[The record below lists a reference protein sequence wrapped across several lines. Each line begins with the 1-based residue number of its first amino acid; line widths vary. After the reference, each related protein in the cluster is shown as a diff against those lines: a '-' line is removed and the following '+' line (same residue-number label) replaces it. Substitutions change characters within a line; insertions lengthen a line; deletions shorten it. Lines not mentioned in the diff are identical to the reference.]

1 MRHNLK
7 VDSAARGFQVTLPF
21 DNGLAK
27 FMALTIHWPHAAE
40 FLRNTRAIRME
51 GRADSKPV
59 SLLKLLEEKSR
70 TLKGQQEKADA
81 VWVEFLKIE
90 RWNRLNG

>member
-1 MRHNLK
+1 
-7 VDSAARGFQVTLPF
+7 
-21 DNGLAK
+21 
-27 FMALTIHWPHAAE
+27 
-40 FLRNTRAIRME
+40 ME
-51 GRADSKPV
+51 GRAGSKPV

-81 VWVEFLKIE
+81 VWVEYLKIE